1 MKYLGGNPPVVVGH
15 PKKGQLQQEIFCY
28 YYEILHCMR
37 KLLKLKIDL
46 RELILYLELL
56 WIDVARNY
64 SNKRGIIAGG
74 KCAVL

>member
-1 MKYLGGNPPVVVGH
+1 
-15 PKKGQLQQEIFCY
+15 
-28 YYEILHCMR
+28 MR

-64 SNKRGIIAGG
+64 SNKRGIVAGV